1 MTKFLSSERGA
12 VLLEAA
18 IAFPVLIA
26 ILLGMVEFGDAYT
39 ASRKNAQVPAT
50 VADLVSQQTKVT
62 KAQLSGI
69 ASIQTT
75 ILQPYSASDG
85 GLRVFSVIQNA
96 GSAQVQWQRGW
107 VACPPRYLAH
117 IPCPQVNTRQPE
129 HRR

>member
-62 KAQLSGI
+62 K
-69 ASIQTT
+69 
-75 ILQPYSASDG
+75 
-85 GLRVFSVIQNA
+85 
-96 GSAQVQWQRGW
+96 
-107 VACPPRYLAH
+107 
-117 IPCPQVNTRQPE
+117 VN
-129 HRR
+129 